1 MKKVMAAVMVTVVF
15 ALMPAVAGA
24 APASGGAGAD
34 YGTHVSGHA
43 RTGGGFSGDMN
54 PGVHRGFAGFDE
66 HH

>member
-1 MKKVMAAVMVTVVF
+1 MKKIMATLTVAVVF

-43 RTGGGFSGDMN
+43 RTDGGFSGYMN
-54 PGVHRGFAGFDE
+54 PGDHRGFAGFFD